1 MKERAQAL
9 KVKEDVVSY
18 AKLKWPLLFSRFYE
32 AFKYSGEASGSALEL
47 HCMHAII
54 SNSCSLYHGIV
65 PVGAIHVWLLLPIP
79 NKFVYILLVSAAVI
93 RSVKYNEDFLAR

>member
-32 AFKYSGEASGSALEL
+32 AFKYSGENVRSQIKAPLVTAHDVNPCLSGRIAYDKILVNDAEYRFRKCVEL
-47 HCMHAII
+47 T
-54 SNSCSLYHGIV
+54 SNC
-65 PVGAIHVWLLLPIP
+65 P
-79 NKFVYILLVSAAVI
+79 F
-93 RSVKYNEDFLAR
+93 RCARKL